1 METSGWAWASLNDEQ
16 VRLVAEAEGTLGADY
31 VIAYQASARDAS
43 RNIRYFMQEFNVAG
57 LDESQLDC
65 LQGLEKQL
73 QAVLVAY
80 RRGTL
85 ITN

>member
-43 RNIRYFMQEFNVAG
+43 RNIRYFMQDLSAAG
-57 LDESQLDC
+57 LDESQLES

-73 QAVLVAY
+73 RAVLVAY
-80 RRGTL
+80 RRGQAQ
-85 ITN
+85 